1 MKYKR
6 QILRICYIVFS
17 LFFITAGKFGIFA
30 PQITRGLFIG
40 GVSFI
45 AIIETMTSVRRI
57 SKLSSKFYFNLN
69 NRFYHAA
76 DVILLLMT
84 AVSTVYFILEY
95 PKLGQRAGLVNNFD
109 IVFGLMMVGVC
120 LETNRRK
127 NGPILTLIALF
138 FFIYNLGGR
147 FFPGLL
153 GHGGLSIGRTIGF
166 LYTSLFGIYGSV
178 AGIFSTYVFMF
189 VLFGA
194 VLRMTGGAEF
204 FTQLPYL
211 MTGKSKT
218 GSAKAA
224 VVASALLGSVT
235 GSAVAN
241 VMTTGTFTIPLMK
254 RAGFES
260 YEAAA
265 IETAASTGGQL
276 MPPIM
281 GAGVFV
287 MAELTGIPYSRI
299 ILVSVAPAF
308 LYFASIYIM
317 IDMKGDHSKKAEVD
331 KVQVVDL
338 IKNNWH
344 HFIPLIMIFFLL
356 VRGFSPMFASFWSM
370 ITALVT
376 NLLFSKEK
384 IGIKKLLDFL
394 EEGGK
399 NIAFI
404 GITAGSIGIIIGTV
418 YLTGLGFKFSS
429 VILGASNGI
438 LPLMI
443 LFVAMASYVLGMGLT
458 VTSSYIIL
466 AVLAAPAF
474 IDKGVSVLGAHMIIF
489 WLSQDANITP
499 PVCLAAYAAAG
510 IAGADPLKTGVA
522 ALKYAKII
530 YLVPLLI
537 VYTPLI
543 DGSPLEI
550 IIVVSISILLVFMLH
565 KLYNIVEMKR
575 MTE

>member
-1 MKYKR
+1 MKYKK
-6 QILRICYIVFS
+6 QILRICYIAFS

-45 AIIETMTSVRRI
+45 AIIENTVTGKKF
-57 SKLSSKFYFNLN
+57 SKSSFKTKYKLNL
-69 NRFYHAA
+69 AV
-76 DVILLLMT
+76 DVILLIMT
-84 AVSTVYFILEY
+84 VASTIYFILEY
-95 PKLGQRAGLVNNFD
+95 SNLGQRAGLVNSFD
-109 IVFGLMMVGVC
+109 IFFGLSMVIVC

-127 NGPILTLIALF
+127 NGPTLTLIALF

-153 GHGGLSIGRTIGF
+153 GHGGLSLGRTIGF

-260 YEAAA
+260 HEAAA

-281 GAGVFV
+281 GAGAFV

-317 IDMKGDHSKKAEVD
+317 IDMKRDPSKKTVVD
-331 KVQVVDL
+331 KEQVADL
-338 IKNNWH
+338 IKSNWH
-344 HFIPLIMIFFLL
+344 HFIPLVMIFFLL
-356 VRGFSPMFASFWSM
+356 VRGFSPVFASFWSM
-370 ITALVT
+370 IAALVT
-376 NLLFSKEK
+376 NLVFSKEK
-384 IGIKKLLDFL
+384 IGIKKLLDSL

-399 NIAFI
+399 NIVFI

-530 YLVPLLI
+530 YVVPLLI

-550 IIVVSISILLVFMLH
+550 IIVVSLSILLVFMLH
-565 KLYNIVEMKR
+565 KLYNIVKMKR

>member
-1 MKYKR
+1 MNNKGWL
-6 QILRICYIVFS
+6 LRICYIAFS
-17 LFFITAGKFGIFA
+17 LFFLTAGKSGIFA

-45 AIIETMTSVRRI
+45 AIIESMTDR
-57 SKLSSKFYFNLN
+57 
-69 NRFYHAA
+69 NRAV
-76 DVILLLMT
+76 DVVLLLMT
-84 AVSTVYFILEY
+84 AASTAYFILEY
-95 PKLGQRAGLVNNFD
+95 PNLGSRAGIVNGFD
-109 IVFGLMMVGVC
+109 KVLGMMMITVC
-120 LETNRRK
+120 IETSRRK
-127 NGPILTLIALF
+127 NGLTLSLIALF
-138 FFIYNLGGR
+138 FFAYNIGGGLL
-147 FFPGLL
+147 PGIL
-153 GHGGLSIGRTIGF
+153 GHGGLSLGRTVGF

-211 MTGKSKT
+211 VTGKSKT
-218 GSAKAA
+218 GSAKSA
-224 VVASALLGSVT
+224 VIASALMGSVT

-254 RAGFES
+254 KAGFES
-260 YEAAA
+260 HEAAA

-276 MPPIM
+276 MPPVM
-281 GAGVFV
+281 GAGAFV
-287 MAELTGIPYSRI
+287 MAELTGVPYSRI
-299 ILVSVAPAF
+299 ILVSVAPAL
-308 LYFASIYIM
+308 LYFISIYIM
-317 IDMKGDHSKKAEVD
+317 IDMKKERSSRVGIDRK
-331 KVQVVDL
+331 QVVDL
-338 IKNNWH
+338 VKGGWH
-344 HFIPLIMIFFLL
+344 HFIPLAMIFFLL
-356 VRGFSPMFASFWSM
+356 IKGHSPVFASFWSIM
-370 ITALVT
+370 AAIAA
-376 NLLFSKEK
+376 NLIFSREK
-384 IGIKKLLDFL
+384 IGLRNIMDSL
-394 EEGGK
+394 EDCGK

-404 GITAGSIGIIIGTV
+404 GTTAGAIGIIIGTV

-429 VILGASNGI
+429 LILGASMGI

-443 LFVAMASYVLGMGLT
+443 FFVALASYVLGMGLT

-474 IDKGVSVLGAHMIIF
+474 VDKGVSVLGAHMIIF

-510 IAGADPLKTGVA
+510 IAGANPLRTGVA

-530 YLVPLLI
+530 YVVPLLI

-543 DGSPLEI
+543 DGSPVEI
-550 IIVVSISILLVFMLH
+550 IILSSASILLIFVVH
-565 KLYNIVEMKR
+565 KLYNIIKIKR
-575 MTE
+575 KTA